1 MMTLSEKDF
10 LRLATFI
17 HANYGINLFKKKS
30 LIESRLNATILGSE
44 YQDFSSYVDHILNS
58 KNSVD
63 IDTMLNKLT
72 TNYTYFMREPA
83 HFDYFKN
90 VILPELASKRK
101 DRVMS
106 IWSAGCSSGE
116 EPYTI
121 SMIIKD
127 YLGAQASSWDTRVLA
142 TDISQNVLSKAAS
155 AVYPEASL
163 ANLPPTWKQKYFV
176 SSQADGQYA
185 VAPAIKS
192 NVIFRTFNLM
202 DPIRFQIKFDVIFC
216 RNVMI
221 YFDQNTKDAL
231 VNRFYSATNPSGYLL
246 IGHSESV
253 SKDKTQYK
261 YIMPA
266 TYHKV

>member
-1 MMTLSEKDF
+1 MITLSEKDF
-10 LRLATFI
+10 VRLATFI
-17 HANYGINLFKKKS
+17 HSNYGINLFKKKS
-30 LIESRLNATILGSE
+30 LIESRLNATIAGSG
-44 YQDFSSYVDHILNS
+44 YHDFSAYVDHILQS
-58 KNSVD
+58 KNSAD
-63 IDTMLNKLT
+63 IDIMLNKLT

-101 DRVMS
+101 DRTMS

-127 YLGAQASSWDTRVLA
+127 FLGSQASSWDTRVLA
-142 TDISQNVLSKAAS
+142 TDISQNVLTTADN
-155 AVYPEASL
+155 AVYQEASL
-163 ANLPPTWKQKYFV
+163 ANLPPTWKQKYFT
-176 SSQADGQYA
+176 SSHTAGQYT

-202 DPIRFQIKFDVIFC
+202 EPIRFQIKFDVIFC

-231 VNRFYSATNPSGYLL
+231 VSRFYNATNPAGYLL
-246 IGHSESV
+246 IGHSESL
-253 SKDKTQYK
+253 SKDKTLYK

-266 TYHKV
+266 TYHKE